1 MALAASQCRQASPSR
16 PALAAVV
23 GRRPGQL
30 SLARPHHFVLHQ
42 RVHVSQHRV
51 RGPAVLALG
60 RTGRD
65 AGVGDQPGQDAAHVG
80 AVLSGLVPN
89 VPGVRRPG
97 REHGHVRRPGRD
109 SQQRIAD
116 GLADGGHGVMR
127 DAGERRHRH
136 RGCPAQVHVGARQH
150 GHVAHRERLGQLDQ
164 QRQARREPGAP
175 FDALKPRGRHAD
187 QPGEHRPGQAL
198 ALAQDL
204 DALASP
210 LPGEVIEH
218 QLTSGLFHQ
227 LLAAYAA
234 LRPACQGT
242 QTPLAGFGPDGGI
255 VTRGASA
262 CGGAGFK
269 SFRIVRKKDYDMGVA
284 VPPEELDGLSL
295 PGSAVLFLGV
305 STAGSAVHR
314 YFPRWA
320 GNFPEPVRLIG
331 VDLPGGGPRAEVPGS
346 AGLDSAQ

>member
-136 RGCPAQVHVGARQH
+136 
-150 GHVAHRERLGQLDQ
+150 
-164 QRQARREPGAP
+164 
-175 FDALKPRGRHAD
+175 
-187 QPGEHRPGQAL
+187 
-198 ALAQDL
+198 
-204 DALASP
+204 
-210 LPGEVIEH
+210 
-218 QLTSGLFHQ
+218 
-227 LLAAYAA
+227 
-234 LRPACQGT
+234 
-242 QTPLAGFGPDGGI
+242 
-255 VTRGASA
+255 
-262 CGGAGFK
+262 
-269 SFRIVRKKDYDMGVA
+269 
-284 VPPEELDGLSL
+284 
-295 PGSAVLFLGV
+295 
-305 STAGSAVHR
+305 
-314 YFPRWA
+314 
-320 GNFPEPVRLIG
+320 
-331 VDLPGGGPRAEVPGS
+331 
-346 AGLDSAQ
+346 